1 MNHKPYRTL
10 TLWTVWAST
19 ALAVYLTLYR
29 DTELW
34 AFLEHDPS
42 RITWLIMGL
51 FFLGVV
57 ASFILAVIVTKESV
71 RAVQLDKEAREGGL
85 KSIYITSD
93 RRAADRFFHAIK
105 ATLERNGE
113 ADVEALLHIELAS
126 YERTAHT
133 IEVVGNL
140 LITLG
145 LIGTVMGLTLTLTGL
160 TGSLDALGHDQ
171 EMLLAG
177 LRRAM
182 SGMGTAFYTTLLG
195 AVLGGVLLRMFAQI
209 TLHGV
214 EGLNDRLMR
223 ICMVYC
229 SADYTHSMERDV
241 RQLNEE
247 MQALEVNIKNLDQ
260 VFSHS
265 RAVMSAFREEVKRLN
280 GYEDGTKGEEPLHIL
295 LDRHKDHVDTLRKQM
310 QILASTRK
318 PFWIRI
324 IELFKSHK

>member
-1 MNHKPYRTL
+1 MNHKPFRTL
-10 TLWTVWAST
+10 TLWTIWAST
-19 ALAVYLTLYR
+19 ALAVYLLLYR
-29 DTELW
+29 DTKLW
-34 AFLEHDPS
+34 DFLEHDPS

-57 ASFILAVIVTKESV
+57 TSFVLAIIVTKESV

-85 KSIYITSD
+85 KEINITSTH
-93 RRAADRFFHAIK
+93 RASDRFFQAIK
-105 ATLERNGE
+105 STLERNGE
-113 ADVEALLHIELAS
+113 ADVDALLHIELAS

-133 IEVVGNL
+133 VEVIGNL

-223 ICMVYC
+223 ICLVYC

-247 MQALEVNIKNLDQ
+247 MVALQQNIKDLDQ
-260 VFSHS
+260 VFSSS
-265 RAVMSAFREEVKRLN
+265 RSVMSAFREEVKRLN
-280 GYEDGTKGEEPLHIL
+280 GYEDGRKGEEPLHVL
-295 LDRHKDHVDTLRKQM
+295 LDRHRDSVETLHKQM
-310 QILASTRK
+310 QMLANTRK
-318 PFWIRI
+318 PFLIRLRD
-324 IELFKSHK
+324 LFKSRK